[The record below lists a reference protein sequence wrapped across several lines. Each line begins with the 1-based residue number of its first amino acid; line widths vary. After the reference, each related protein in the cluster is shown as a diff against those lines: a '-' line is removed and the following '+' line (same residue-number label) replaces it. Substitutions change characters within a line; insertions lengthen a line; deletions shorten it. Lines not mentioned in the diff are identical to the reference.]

1 MKKSDGSRPMEV
13 GRHDTDFDTDTRI
26 NYRGFLLML
35 KEEGRRVTRGLVYRY
50 PLLPTNISGKTRPYK
65 PDFWLGEIEPTRRFF
80 REIW

>member
-1 MKKSDGSRPMEV
+1 
-13 GRHDTDFDTDTRI
+13 
-26 NYRGFLLML
+26 ML